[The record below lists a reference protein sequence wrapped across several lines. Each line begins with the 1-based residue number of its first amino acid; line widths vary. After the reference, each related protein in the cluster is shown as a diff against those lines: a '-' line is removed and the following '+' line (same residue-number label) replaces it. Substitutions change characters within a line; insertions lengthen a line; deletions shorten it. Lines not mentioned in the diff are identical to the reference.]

1 MKITLNI
8 DISASELGNILAGA
22 LLGAQKAMEKKEQE
36 KSNPVGYKFR
46 KVAKRKPHYGGK
58 NLDIDEEFASQ
69 QKIAEEVAKE
79 NPSLLKDE
87 VPIKRGRGRP
97 RLTPEQ
103 KAENAAK
110 KAANKPAS
118 KKRVTRRWSTQEVAW
133 LKKKIGK
140 SKKVAKFSD
149 SVISDFENTFG
160 YARTEKSLVMK
171 AQDLLGKRDK
181 YKGKKYGK
189 RK

>member
-8 DISASELGNILAGA
+8 DISASELGSILAGA
-22 LLGAQKAMEKKEQE
+22 FSGAQKAMEKREAQNANAVK
-36 KSNPVGYKFR
+36 YKFR
-46 KVAKRKPHYGGK
+46 SVPKKVTKPTPKQELQPVPDEEPVAK
-58 NLDIDEEFASQ
+58 
-69 QKIAEEVAKE
+69 
-79 NPSLLKDE
+79 
-87 VPIKRGRGRP
+87 KRGRGRP

-103 KAENAAK
+103 KAERAAAR
-110 KAANKPAS
+110 AAAQKPAS

-140 SKKVAKFSD
+140 KKQITKFSN

-181 YKGKKYGK
+181 YKSKKYGK

>member
-1 MKITLNI
+1 MPFR
-8 DISASELGNILAGA
+8 
-22 LLGAQKAMEKKEQE
+22 AQSGLWRKRGQKPNAVK
-36 KSNPVGYKFR
+36 YKFR
-46 KVAKRKPHYGGK
+46 SVPKKPTPKQELQPVPDEKPVAK
-58 NLDIDEEFASQ
+58 
-69 QKIAEEVAKE
+69 
-79 NPSLLKDE
+79 
-87 VPIKRGRGRP
+87 KRGRGRP

-103 KAENAAK
+103 KAERAAAR
-110 KAANKPAS
+110 AAEQKPAS

-140 SKKVAKFSD
+140 SKKITKFSN
-149 SVISDFENTFG
+149 SVVSDFENTFG

-171 AQDLLGKRDK
+171 AQDLLGRRDK

>member
-8 DISASELGNILAGA
+8 DISASELGSILAGA
-22 LLGAQKAMEKKEQE
+22 FSGAQKAMEKKEQQTT
-36 KSNPVGYKFR
+36 KPHRYKFKTVPK
-46 KVAKRKPHYGGK
+46 KVTKPTPK
-58 NLDIDEEFASQ
+58 QELQPVPDEEPA
-69 QKIAEEVAKE
+69 AK
-79 NPSLLKDE
+79 
-87 VPIKRGRGRP
+87 KRGRGRP

-103 KAENAAK
+103 KAERAAIR
-110 KAANKPAS
+110 AAQKPAS

-140 SKKVAKFSD
+140 SKKIAKFSD
-149 SVISDFENTFG
+149 AVVSDFEKTFG

-171 AQDLLGKRDK
+171 AQDLLGRRDK

>member
-8 DISASELGNILAGA
+8 DISASELGSILAGA
-22 LLGAQKAMEKKEQE
+22 FAGAKQAMDKKEQQVT
-36 KSNPVGYKFR
+36 KPHRYKF
-46 KVAKRKPHYGGK
+46 KTVPKKATEPTPKKEQKPVS
-58 NLDIDEEFASQ
+58 NEQ
-69 QKIAEEVAKE
+69 PV
-79 NPSLLKDE
+79 
-87 VPIKRGRGRP
+87 VKRGRGRP

-110 KAANKPAS
+110 RAAKKTAS

-140 SKKVAKFSD
+140 SKKVTKFSD
-149 SVISDFENTFG
+149 SVVSDFENTFG